1 MTWNQPL
8 RFVPIY
14 QTRVWG
20 GRNLESKF
28 GRKLPDPTLPYGE
41 SWEICDRPEAVSQV
55 CEGDA
60 AGLTL
65 HDLWQ
70 KHRRAVFGEAL
81 VDHPSERYPLLMK
94 ILDACEDLSIQVH
107 PPAEVAQELRGEA
120 KTEMWFITHSALGAR
135 LYAGLRAGATRALF
149 EKALADGSV
158 AKMLHHI
165 LPQPG
170 DSLYLPSGRVHAIGA
185 GLVLFEIQQNSD
197 TTYRVFDWNRT
208 GLDGLP
214 RALHVEASLRSL
226 DFEDFEPQIQ
236 PATTTGVL
244 VNCPFFEVKKV
255 AYPRSSIVGQAGEHL
270 TVVIIRGSLTVQ
282 NCILRA
288 GDFALIPACMEEKD
302 RQILAAEPQTEWLEV
317 RIPRGGPAEA
327 SF

>member
-20 GRNLESKF
+20 GRNLEAKF
-28 GRKLPDPTLPYGE
+28 GRSLPDPTLPYGE
-41 SWEICDRPEAVSQV
+41 SWEICDRPEAVNQV
-55 CEGDA
+55 REGDA

-81 VDHPSERYPLLMK
+81 VDHPCERYPLLMK

-107 PPAEVAQELRGEA
+107 PPAGVAHELGGEP
-120 KTEMWFITHSALGAR
+120 KTEMWFITHATLGAR

-149 EKALADGSV
+149 EKALREGSV
-158 AKMLHHI
+158 AEMLHHI
-165 LPQPG
+165 QPQPG

-208 GLDGLP
+208 GLDGQP

-226 DFEDFEPQIQ
+226 DFEDLEPQIQ
-236 PATTTGVL
+236 PASHAGVL
-244 VNCPFFEVKKV
+244 VSCPYFEVRKV
-255 AYPRSSIVGQAGEHL
+255 SFPSINILGQTGEHL
-270 TVVIIRGSLTVQ
+270 TVVIICGSLTVQ

-302 RQILAAEPQTEWLEV
+302 RQIVTAEPHTEWLEV
-317 RIPRGGPAEA
+317 RIPRGSPDAA